1 MSEPDVVV
9 GFESDQ
15 RVFRPGEIL
24 SGHYRVSGIDP
35 AQLTALE
42 LSVLWHTEGKGDED
56 LAVHLFQR
64 FLADEA
70 GRLDGREAGWFS
82 TQLPPSPLSYDGR
95 IVKIQWCVRV
105 RLFLAGGREIVREE
119 SFQRGDTQPA
129 DNTQPAGDGK
139 PTGDGQSKRD
149 GQPAPNQ
156 DGLASPTKAAADKIT
171 AIEDSR
177 EVDFSASH
185 TVLPPTENS

>member
-24 SGHYRVSGIDP
+24 SGHYRVDGVDP

-42 LSVLWHTEGKGDED
+42 LSVLWHTAGKGDED

-95 IVKIQWCVRV
+95 IVKIHWCVRV

-119 SFQRGDTQPA
+119 AFQLGETQPVA
-129 DNTQPAGDGK
+129 VGK
-139 PTGDGQSKRD
+139 PATNGQSTSD
-149 GQPAPNQ
+149 GQPAPTLTS
-156 DGLASPTKAAADKIT
+156 GAPAALPKEAAEKSNG
-171 AIEDSR
+171 IEDSR
-177 EVDFSASH
+177 EVDFSASQ
-185 TVLPPTENS
+185 TVVPPTENT

>member
-24 SGHYRVSGIDP
+24 SGHYRVDGINP

-82 TQLPPSPLSYDGR
+82 TQLPPSPLSYEGR

-119 SFQRGDTQPA
+119 IFQLGE
-129 DNTQPAGDGK
+129 TQPAGDGK
-139 PTGDGQSKRD
+139 PAGDAQPASD
-149 GQPAPNQ
+149 GQPDTTQEKSATAAKIPSEE
-156 DGLASPTKAAADKIT
+156 SP

-185 TVLPPTENS
+185 TVLPPPTENS

>member
-70 GRLDGREAGWFS
+70 GRLDGRQAGWFS

-119 SFQRGDTQPA
+119 AFQLGDTQLA
-129 DNTQPAGDGK
+129 DQGKPSGDGH
-139 PTGDGQSKRD
+139 SKSD
-149 GQPAPNQ
+149 GQPATSQ
-156 DGLASPTKAAADKIT
+156 DGIATPAHATADKT
-171 AIEDSR
+171 PAIEDSR

>member
-1 MSEPDVVV
+1 MSEPSVVV

-15 RVFRPGEIL
+15 RMFRPGEIL
-24 SGHYRVSGIDP
+24 SGHYRASGIDP

-70 GRLDGREAGWFS
+70 GRLDGRQAGWFS

-119 SFQRGDTQPA
+119 VFQLGDAQPA
-129 DNTQPAGDGK
+129 SDGKSTSNGRPTSDRQPATSQEGSAAL
-139 PTGDGQSKRD
+139 P
-149 GQPAPNQ
+149 
-156 DGLASPTKAAADKIT
+156 KAAASKSGG
-171 AIEDSR
+171 IEDSR

-185 TVLPPTENS
+185 TVLPPAENT